1 MSGIWKKFNPANDL
15 YDQPLAYRGTI
26 APFGTYTN
34 PDGSESA
41 GFAWPGKGG
50 FSLEAIAAQES
61 GTQKRDIGGGVFCD
75 NGQAFGQVIGER

>member
-41 GFAWPGKGG
+41 DWDGSV
-50 FSLEAIAAQES
+50 FSDTGRPSIAGATAASADQDEIS
-61 GTQKRDIGGGVFCD
+61 LDEFLRRYGVTY
-75 NGQAFGQVIGER
+75 